1 MNRRII
7 LHISGKMLM
16 LEALLLMLPVF
27 VSACYKE
34 WKVLTIYLAVASASL
49 AVGAILNFVGKTK
62 NRTIFA
68 KEGFAIV
75 TVVWI
80 LMSMVGAV
88 PFVITGEIPNYIDA
102 VFETV
107 SGFTTTGASIMRDV
121 TVLSHGSA
129 MWRSFTHWIGGM
141 GVLVF
146 VMALSPNISDRSI
159 HIMRAEMPGPI
170 IGKLLPR
177 IKDTAKI
184 LYIIY
189 VCMTLLEVIL
199 LKLGGITLF
208 ESFIYSFG
216 TAGTGGF
223 GIKPDSLGSYSP
235 YIQWVITAF
244 MFLFSINL
252 NLYYL
257 ILIKKFSSAVKSRE
271 LWFFFSVVAVAL
283 TIVTINIYHLYSGF
297 SEAIRQ
303 SAFQIGTIVSTTG
316 YSSADFNQW
325 PTLSKSVMFLLMFMG
340 GCAGSTAGGL
350 KVSRIQLVL
359 KVIKRELA
367 KLIHPNSVNA
377 VKLEGKTV
385 DDETLHNVAT
395 YVSLYFVLFAIMF
408 FVLAFE
414 PFSLETNITAVTACF
429 NNIGPGLGGV
439 GPASCYADYSI
450 LSKIVL
456 TFGMLAG
463 RLEIFPLL
471 IAFTPSVW
479 IKK

>member
-16 LEALLLMLPVF
+16 LEALLLMLPAF
-27 VSACYKE
+27 VSVCYRE
-34 WKVLTIYLAVASASL
+34 WNVLIVYLAVALGAL
-49 AVGAILNFVGKTK
+49 IVGAFLNFVAKAR

-75 TVVWI
+75 AVVWI
-80 LMSMVGAV
+80 LMSLVGAV
-88 PFVITGEIPNYIDA
+88 PFVITGEIPNYVDA

-170 IGKLLPR
+170 IGKILPK

-244 MFLFSINL
+244 MFLFSINF

-257 ILIKKFSSAVKSRE
+257 ILIKKFSSAIKSRE
-271 LWFFFSVVAVAL
+271 LWFFFGVVAVSL

-316 YSSADFNQW
+316 YSSADFNKW
-325 PTLSKSVMFLLMFMG
+325 PTLSKSIMFLLMFMG

-350 KVSRIQLVL
+350 KVSRIQLIL

-367 KLIHPNSVNA
+367 KLVHPNSVNA

-385 DDETLHNVAT
+385 DDATLHNVAT
-395 YVSLYFVLFAIMF
+395 YVSLYFVLFAIIL

-429 NNIGPGLGGV
+429 NNVGPGFGGV
-439 GPASCYADYSI
+439 GPASSYADYNMI
-450 LSKIVL
+450 SKIVL
-456 TFGMLAG
+456 SFGMLLG